1 MLQFHQ
7 VFCKWLVFFFFSIK
21 KKKKLVYLSPLN
33 SPNKTQ
39 SRGFY
44 SINIFKYLTI
54 YEIIVQCLKSTKN
67 LGFTVRTSKEK
78 MKSAGNI
85 GPTWRK
91 ADWRWLKMAEF
102 EPDTSVEVWR
112 RTIRLHKPFSKEIA
126 PNVRRVIS
134 VDIHPSATSTVL
146 WNLVTKGSCVRK
158 TKRGSKLIKH
168 HEGEQTF

>member
-7 VFCKWLVFFFFSIK
+7 SILQMTSFLSLK
-21 KKKKLVYLSPLN
+21 KRVNLPPRN
-33 SPNKTQ
+33 STNKTQ

-67 LGFTVRTSKEK
+67 LGFTV

-134 VDIHPSATSTVL
+134 VDIHTPATSVL
-146 WNLVTKGSCVRK
+146 WNLATKGSCVRK